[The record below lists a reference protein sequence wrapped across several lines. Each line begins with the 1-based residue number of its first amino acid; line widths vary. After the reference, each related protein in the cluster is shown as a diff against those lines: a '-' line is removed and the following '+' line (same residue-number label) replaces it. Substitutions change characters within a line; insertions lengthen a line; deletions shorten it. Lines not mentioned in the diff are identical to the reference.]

1 MMMGDSDEWGD
12 EELAAELD
20 ALEAAAAEEELG
32 AMMAAASMPPMT
44 IEIRQPQASCA

>member
-32 AMMAAASMPPMT
+32 AMMAAAGMPDVAIAM
-44 IEIRQPQASCA
+44 RQPQASCA